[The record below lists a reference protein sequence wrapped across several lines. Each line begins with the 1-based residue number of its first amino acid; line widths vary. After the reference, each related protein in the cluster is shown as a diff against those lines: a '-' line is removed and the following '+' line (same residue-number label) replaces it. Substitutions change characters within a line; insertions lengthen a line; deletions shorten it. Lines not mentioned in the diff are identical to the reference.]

1 MHAISLAEAAG
12 LDVDHVL
19 TALATSRGG
28 LAAAGLEERRRTFGS
43 APVSS
48 EAPSAWTILLRQLN
62 NPLLIL
68 MVVTCGLSLGF
79 GQKSDAAIILAIVT
93 FSLGLGFF
101 DEYRSERAV
110 ADLKTRIRRTATV
123 LRDGV
128 WAELAVAELVPG
140 DIVRVGTGDVVPADV
155 RLIEVHDLECDEAI
169 LTGESEPGAKT
180 IAPVLGAAA
189 AAVAPASCALMG
201 TNVRTGWARGVV
213 VTAGSATAF
222 GAIAGKLSSREP
234 ETAFQAGLRD
244 FSRLLV
250 TVTIVLTGSIFIL
263 NAFFGRPVLES
274 LLFSLAIAV
283 GLTPQLLP
291 AIVTV
296 TLATGARRLVARS
309 VIVKRLVCIEDL
321 GNVEVLFTD
330 KTGTLTEGD
339 VAFEAALDASGAP
352 SETLA
357 LFGLLSSDASIDRDH
372 FVSGSELDKA
382 LWDGA
387 ASLRP
392 QLAAYKRIDNLPF
405 DHDRL
410 VGSVLVD
417 GPDGLRRLI
426 SKGAPEAIFTRCASV
441 SPEAHALVL
450 ARFDAGSRIVAVA
463 ARPAPELSEIH
474 AADEHGLELL
484 GFLAFVDRPKADAA
498 ESLARLARL
507 GIDVKII
514 TGDNERVA
522 AHVCRE
528 LGLPVAGVLT
538 GAQIS
543 ALSDAALAAAIP
555 QTTIFARVGPEQKE
569 RIIHVQRS
577 LGRDVGFLGDGV
589 NDALALHEADV
600 GISVATASDVAK
612 DAADVVLLE
621 KDLGIL
627 ADGVMEGR
635 RIFANTMKYVLMGTS
650 SNFGNMFSAAG
661 ASLFL
666 SFLPMLPSQILLNNL
681 LYDVSEMT
689 IPTDNVDE
697 ERLARPSAW
706 DVKMIRRFMLVFGPV
721 SSLFDFATFG
731 VMLFIFHAGPALFRS
746 GWFVESLATQSLVI
760 FVIRTRRIP
769 FLRSRPSTA
778 LLLTTFICVAI
789 GAALPFAPFA
799 RALDFT
805 PLPPFFFAILGA
817 MIALYL
823 VLVEVTKAF
832 FYRMWPAA

>member
-1 MHAISLAEAAG
+1 MQALSLAEAAR
-12 LDVDHVL
+12 LDIDRVLERLAASRNGL
-19 TALATSRGG
+19 TA
-28 LAAAGLEERRRTFGS
+28 AGVAERRRTLGAGLVTGG
-43 APVSS
+43 APG
-48 EAPSAWTILLRQLN
+48 AWTVFLRQLN

-79 GQKSDAAIILAIVT
+79 GQKSDAAIILAIVA

-110 ADLKTRIRRTATV
+110 ADLKTRIRRKATV
-123 LRDGV
+123 LRDGAWTEIDV
-128 WAELAVAELVPG
+128 GELVPG

-169 LTGESEPGAKT
+169 LTGESEPAAKKVE
-180 IAPVLGAAA
+180 PVSATDDAA
-189 AAVAPASCALMG
+189 APASCALMG
-201 TNVRTGWARGVV
+201 TNARTGWARGVV
-213 VTAGSATAF
+213 VKTGRATAF
-222 GAIAGKLSSREP
+222 GAIAGRLATREP

-263 NAFFGRPVLES
+263 NAAFGRPVLSS

-296 TLATGARRLVARS
+296 TLATGARRLVKRS

-321 GNVEVLFTD
+321 GNIEVLFTD
-330 KTGTLTEGD
+330 KTGTLTEGKIG
-339 VAFEAALDASGAP
+339 FEAALDAGGAP
-352 SETLA
+352 SEALA
-357 LFGLLSSDASIDRDH
+357 LWGLLASDAAVDGEH
-372 FVSGSELDKA
+372 FVSGTALDEA
-382 LWDGA
+382 LWDGTA
-387 ASLRP
+387 PLHP
-392 QLAAYKRIDNLPF
+392 QLAAYRRIANLPF

-410 VGSVLVD
+410 VGSVVVE
-417 GPDGLRRLI
+417 GPDGVRRLVCV
-426 SKGAPEAIFTRCASV
+426 GAPEAILARCASV
-441 SPEAHALVL
+441 PPGAHAFVL
-450 ARFDAGSRIVAVA
+450 ARFDTGSRIVAIA
-463 ARPAPELSEIH
+463 ARPAPELSGVH
-474 AADEHGLELL
+474 AADERDLELL
-484 GFLAFVDRPKADAA
+484 GFLAFVDRPKTDAA

-507 GIDVKII
+507 GIEVKIV

-522 AHVCRE
+522 QHVCRE

-538 GAQIS
+538 GAQVG

-555 QTTIFARVGPEQKE
+555 QTTIFARVGPEGKA
-569 RIIHVQRS
+569 RIIRAQRS

-600 GISVATASDVAK
+600 GISVESASDVAK

-627 ADGVMEGR
+627 ADGVTEGR

-650 SNFGNMFSAAG
+650 SNFGNMFSAAS

-689 IPTDNVDE
+689 IPTDEVDD

-721 SSLFDFATFG
+721 SSLFDFLTFA
-731 VMLFIFHAGPALFRS
+731 VMLFVFHAGPELFRS

-760 FVIRTRRIP
+760 FVIRTRRVP
-769 FLRSRPSTA
+769 FFRSRPSTA
-778 LLLTTFICVAI
+778 LLVTTLVCVAI
-789 GAALPFAPFA
+789 GAALPF
-799 RALDFT
+799 T
-805 PLPPFFFAILGA
+805 PLAGALGFTALPPAFFGILGA
-817 MIALYL
+817 MVALYL
-823 VLVEVTKAF
+823 VLVEAVKAL
-832 FYRMWPAA
+832 FYRTAPSA